1 MSFEKL
7 KDNLYVWRRIR
18 DFEEEKY
25 YRGKQ
30 TLKILD
36 KINATAANENAT
48 IFDAE
53 LLETHVDNY
62 ITANGASEIDDRDKL
77 ATYLN
82 DQLGYSFSSQF
93 YVDLLSRFHIIE
105 NHLEFSPSL
114 GSQPTIHFENLSELD
129 MGTSDF
135 AIELWVK
142 YDFDKTRTDW
152 QTLLTT
158 LKTSEVNGDTIYNGG
173 FSLQLKERELR
184 FQVGDGLGGS
194 PQFGLGEIIAPTT
207 SASNTAWNHIVVQK
221 LGNTPSGWTV
231 SLNGA
236 NIALTSSSA
245 VMSTGDISDDETLQI
260 GSHEGQLR
268 DLRIFKRK
276 LSEGEIERSFH
287 FGLGSSP
294 YSSIDLKFD
303 LPIDEGH
310 GNVVY
315 EKLNGYRGELF
326 LSQKEVMEYHD
337 PIFSW
342 KRSRAFGMSPGKFIT
357 TGATNT
363 NLLLSSEGGTLSL
376 NELLTVQKLKWA
388 NYGLSFDGELDVDVP
403 LDASNALGMNDFTVE
418 VWFQLS
424 TSATLPIAD
433 MVIASNLSVSGSHW
447 KGFSVGIENN
457 LPTFIVG
464 DTVGHAKLN
473 VNQPVNPGVWTHVT
487 FTKIGN
493 NPSNFQVAINGAIMG
508 TTVVSNTLSTG
519 NLTGTNLGPMMI
531 GSRRGSLAPTDAY
544 FEGIISCTRVH
555 LTTLSP
561 TDITNTFGSGPFA
574 PSALRNA
581 LLTETMLDRGHDT
594 AAHVL
599 DMGSLGVIANIYAGT
614 SPMSWVP
621 EVVIPSP
628 YTGNEIDYAHNALST
643 QITSLKSNY
652 DDALSR
658 MDTYMTEFGLIS
670 DNDLVQFVDDNWVG
684 EAIIQMYP
692 VRIETKFAFDEN
704 GTDELWVR
712 IFPDALE
719 VNSHEEQLTL
729 TEIQHGKDF
738 WNLVGDA
745 SAITDDEEDAWK
757 TITAVY
763 GEKRGNYIVVTT
775 KPVNFDDVGFTVAT
789 AIWPDLE
796 PKLETITRPP
806 KSRILPDKF
815 TVSLLDSNNVVIREK
830 NTKVISDNLKVGLDP
845 DENSLTFVDDDI
857 QINEMDWL
865 LDFDTAIDKG
875 MALKIRVDDKSA
887 QIGNGSGGY
896 IIPKI
901 VVSGLKV
908 SMSKEE
914 TQVLLEDT
922 FKGHF
927 YSGGVSLLKNASST
941 KNTAERKAD
950 FAQRSDSDTKP
961 EPVDAANYDT
971 DVTWDGKKLAT
982 ILGLRP
988 SLFES
993 VTNSDGTD
1001 VQDAQNMN
1009 DILFSATVGYY
1020 LNNLLSPWLELPDV
1034 EKVRGFFSKNVVARG
1049 PGSPFRLNKAPYG
1062 VLPITDF
1069 ANMSFSSAETADHTF
1084 LNNLKTILVDH
1095 LYPHWDAKKDNV
1107 KHAGKAGEDAKEVF
1121 ADIIGRHAIS
1131 VDIKKRLGT
1140 GPETIWNN
1148 LVFNDRVTDAQSW
1161 YSGQTAFAAQVDTGM
1176 GGLKGAF
1183 SKTTDPDINFLN
1195 FLEAYEDTDIPIV
1208 DDYKLSRTRELQ
1220 KLGTSSWNYME
1231 WFVNASLT
1239 EIIDEDFSSIGAT
1252 KPNALLYELL
1262 RLALLEEYYQTAA
1275 NILGPDYDTS
1285 LKRKDHEMVNFS
1297 EHEGELPAELS
1308 QNDILVTPDSRW
1320 VIFDKDL
1327 PGEAPGTTFRTLI
1340 DTGLPTG
1347 YDTELSR
1354 VQTTKDLILR
1364 LSGRST
1370 ENLNNMVMEHLD
1382 LCSHRLDAW
1391 MTGLVTQR
1399 IENIYSGKD
1408 EEEIHGI
1415 FFGGY
1420 GWVNNLESAPRAN
1433 YDETQLPSGF
1443 LPASF
1448 DATSI
1453 EIDDDNGGY
1462 IQAPSINHAVA
1473 AAVLRSGYLSRAHNG
1488 TPDQKNRMSI
1498 NLDSKRVREAKTL
1511 IEGLNNGQSLG
1522 AMTGYFFE
1530 RKVHDSAITGLNQ
1543 YIYPLRKEFPFE
1555 TVENTPTGDDDKA
1568 ATLSVVD
1575 GLAMIR
1581 AYESDKS
1588 GFASQYGIAAGTDET
1603 EVKKILDNTIGIIDA
1618 LGDLAVAEG
1627 MFQIAQSSAASASNM
1642 TKAISEGGYIR
1653 EADVINTPR
1662 KGISVTNRMMLGLPK
1677 VSHPSTTLD
1686 TSGDPWY
1693 QSYET
1698 VRSKAEPSFNQ
1709 WLKELIKDPSD
1720 IAATVTHYEGDP
1732 KIKYLDKLAP
1742 TYHRVSGRTI
1752 IADEADFDNRKQDVS
1767 DLCYIGNDADYLD
1780 VSAFVTSTLTVK
1792 AYVHDATSWSDN
1804 PVFLSAADGNVQSI
1818 DDTNKRI
1825 ILKTG
1830 FKYKS
1835 ITVFDDGV
1843 EKAFYHCEEN
1853 EGSNCFD
1860 QSGQNNHATI
1870 NASSLA
1876 TFHSS
1881 DAASPFNFLASRGFN
1896 KYLSFSNFKSSYGV
1910 LIPPGNDWST
1920 TIKGVSAYDSTNGLH
1935 ALISG
1940 TTYIHYTAAKEVA
1953 IYDGTTL
1960 VTIKS
1965 QDALGNAFDPAA
1977 YHEVIISK
1985 SVVASTGSIKIEV
1998 SIDGIDLPATVVD
2011 SSGNAIPSTFACP
2024 VQEIGNSDNLTQYY
2038 RYVHLIDNTT
2048 GNDYLLID
2056 NDLSQTVTP
2065 SSETGTASDKYV
2077 INMVLDNSST
2087 IDLFGGGVD
2096 YYGKIHAN
2104 VVNNPC
2110 LIFNTGDHLTLD
2122 SNWDLN
2128 PGLDDLY
2135 VETIISM
2142 PNSISGTSR
2151 VNLIDNE
2158 DPDAGIQ
2165 MSLSSG
2171 VIEVKTT
2178 ENAGVDINTY
2188 TGTTNLLSS
2197 YGGIETRLGIL
2208 LNRSSNAYV
2217 FINGKCVD
2225 QFDISASAELVFAA
2239 LTKLMYNESSTGI
2252 KAACLRIAV
2261 LPANEFFKSNI
2272 DTINWSSKGSLYVP
2286 FTSSYL
2292 RDLLSA
2298 RSIDLVS
2305 TNSDLMEGSRQDFY
2319 SSYALYGIND
2329 RYTRFNNKSLSWAGS
2344 SINTVSGTD
2353 NWEIEITGVPSPNS
2367 GRTEWILSGLNNNV
2381 RFVVN
2386 GAILQ
2391 FEYID
2396 DNNTG
2401 EVHKFGE
2408 FLLNEVDNKVQRI
2421 RIEKTGTTISVFSN
2435 GQKLDPENAG
2445 TDDVCSSN
2453 ASFDAD
2459 LGNNANMEQFVSR
2472 FVVRNTSS
2480 ANEFEHILV
2489 EAGRLKDTNYTESG
2503 TGSFI
2508 EKFIVHQAP
2517 ASTADIFGN
2526 SSLSHPS
2533 GPWLYN
2539 DIDYKVTWA
2548 RNVRGRK
2555 REELDKL
2562 AVNALLAKGDSQYF
2576 KESLSPATLWHN
2588 VKEYVGLNGTSALN
2602 NENDLCDFI
2611 NQENGLSLS
2620 DSTCIE
2626 LLKELGIISDTLTL
2640 SNDYIDFGDR
2650 PEFALGTGDFTI
2662 SLWAKMDANI
2672 DNGDTFIS
2680 NRKFD
2685 GVDTFNGGILLR
2697 ANTTVD
2703 KLQFILSEGSG
2714 TWANGIANAQV
2725 DLPSKDAWH
2734 HIVWVRKGN
2743 DVNNWRCYIDGL
2755 PQVVSV
2761 VHNNMTTG
2769 DISNRNSLKV
2779 GSVLGGHPS
2788 ATGYFNGDI
2797 KQVKIFEQE
2806 ISDIDAQKLFEDPH
2820 GFSNDIYPESLIFSA
2835 PIHDNGNQISE
2846 EVFGQNG
2853 TLQLNSNSWERTFNS
2868 DITSIRNEHSIIF
2881 KALDQS
2887 DRISDVIINP
2897 LVQTYEVSLE
2907 DLTIQPIDLV
2917 YLSSTELDGDSE
2929 LSQII
2934 KSHLFTTKSLPTGS
2948 SLIIDYN
2955 DSGSKQ
2961 LSFGELHPLSLRL
2974 NKLIA
2979 SSKALASSDI
2989 TPSGNDETN
2998 TYDYDELYNRIGDLQ
3013 SSFNTFSTNLS
3024 TYSTAISAASPANSA
3039 FDNARDIITMAREF
3053 GMTAQTSFAPT
3064 DYSDEAKGIL
3074 SASLTSLVSIVS
3086 PIATKVQSEYA
3097 AISNAPAADQID
3109 ASVKSLLS
3117 VVESIMGRGFKV
3129 LPHFTNASTEI
3140 NSFTKQLAAE
3150 STLMDDHSAPDDAVE
3165 TWFQGVAKVRK
3176 ELKSFELVKMLHEGL
3191 NLDFDTFKISPFQ
3204 FPYDDDDADRWMA
3217 IKVTDEENMK
3227 HGRLCLAYI
3236 TPENFDASQ
3245 SQVGLLVD
3253 EWVELIPERIQDTGI
3268 AFHHNQPNSKAPK
3281 CILSLLAPVSTVNW
3295 EFTAVKTILAST
3307 LDRLKTRTLDFE
3319 DLSDTPV
3326 GQMAPMLVFR
3336 S

>member
-36 KINATAANENAT
+36 KINTSAANENT
-48 IFDAE
+48 NIFDAE
-53 LLETHVDNY
+53 QLETHVDNY
-62 ITANGASEIDDRDKL
+62 IIANGASEIDNRDKL

-105 NHLEFSPSL
+105 NHLEFTPTL
-114 GSQPTIHFENLSELD
+114 GSKPIIRFENHTELD
-129 MGTSDF
+129 MGASDF
-135 AIELWVK
+135 AIELLVK

-152 QTLLTT
+152 QTLMTT

-194 PQFGLGEIIAPTT
+194 PQFGLAEILAPTT
-207 SASNTAWNHIVVQK
+207 SASNTEWNHIVVQK
-221 LGNTPSGWTV
+221 SGNTPSAWKV
-231 SLNGA
+231 SINGA
-236 NIALTSSSA
+236 DTALTSSSP
-245 VMSTGDISDDETLQI
+245 VMSSGNISDDEILQI
-260 GSHEGQLR
+260 GSHEGQLK
-268 DLRIFKRK
+268 DLRVFKRL
-276 LSEGEIERSFH
+276 LSEGEIERSFN
-287 FGLGSSP
+287 FGLGNTPYTSSN
-294 YSSIDLKFD
+294 LNFD
-303 LPIDEGH
+303 LPLDEGY

-315 EKLNGYRGELF
+315 ERLNGYRGELF

-337 PIFSW
+337 PIFTW
-342 KRSRAFGMSPGKFIT
+342 KRSKGYGMSPGSFIT
-357 TGATNT
+357 AGATNT
-363 NLLLSSEGGTLSL
+363 DLLQTSDGGTLSL
-376 NELLTVQKLKWA
+376 NELLTVKELNWA
-388 NYGLSFDGELDVDVP
+388 KYGLDFNGSVDVDVP
-403 LDASNALGMNDFTVE
+403 MSGDLAIGMSDFTVE
-418 VWFQLS
+418 AWFQVS
-424 TSATLPIAD
+424 ASATLPIAD
-433 MVIASNLSVSGSHW
+433 MVLVSNLMVSGTHW

-457 LPTFIVG
+457 LPTFILG
-464 DTVGHAKLN
+464 DTVGHLKMN
-473 VNQPVNPGVWTHVT
+473 VNQPVVPGVWTHVS
-487 FTKIGN
+487 FTKIGT
-493 NPSNFQVAINGAIMG
+493 NPSNFQVAINGVTMG
-508 TTVVSNTLSTG
+508 TTVVSNTLSSAD
-519 NLTGTNLGPMMI
+519 LTGTNLGPTMI
-531 GSRRGSLAPTDAY
+531 GSRRGSLAPTDGY
-544 FEGIISCTRVH
+544 FEGIISCARVH
-555 LTTLSP
+555 LGILSP
-561 TDITNTFGSGPFA
+561 TDLADTFAAGPFA
-574 PSALRNA
+574 PSAFRNA
-581 LLTETMLDRGHDT
+581 LLTETMLDRGHDS

-599 DMGSLGVIANIYAGT
+599 DMGSLALIDNIYVGST
-614 SPMSWVP
+614 SLSWIP
-621 EVVIPSP
+621 EVQVPSP
-628 YTGNEIDYAHNALST
+628 YTGNEIDYAHSKLST
-643 QITSLKSNY
+643 QITSLKSIY
-652 DDALSR
+652 DDSLSR
-658 MDTYMTEFGLIS
+658 IDAYMTEFGLIN

-692 VRIETKFAFDEN
+692 VRIETKFAFNEG

-729 TEIQHGKDF
+729 TEIRHGQDF

-763 GEKRGNYIVVTT
+763 GEKRGNYIVITT
-775 KPVNFDDVGFTVAT
+775 KPVNYDDAGFTVAT

-815 TVSLLDSNNVVIREK
+815 TVSLLDSNNAVIVEK
-830 NTKVISDNLKVGLDP
+830 NTEVISDNLKVGLDP

-875 MALKIRVDDKSA
+875 MALKIRVDNTSPSL
-887 QIGNGSGGY
+887 GNSSSGY
-896 IIPKI
+896 AIPKI

-927 YSGGVSLLKNASST
+927 YSGGISLLRNASST

-950 FAQRSDSDTKP
+950 FAKRTDSDTKP
-961 EPVDAANYDT
+961 EPIDPANYDT

-993 VTNSDGTD
+993 VTNSDTTD

-1009 DILFSATVGYY
+1009 DVLFSATIGYY
-1020 LNNLLSPWLELPDV
+1020 LNNLLSPWLELPEV
-1034 EKVRGFFSKNVVARG
+1034 EKVRDFFSKNVVARG

-1069 ANMSFSSAETADHTF
+1069 ANMSFSSAETGDHAF
-1084 LNNLKTILVDH
+1084 LNNLKAVLVDH

-1131 VDIKKRLGT
+1131 VDIKKRLGS

-1148 LVFNDRVTDAQSW
+1148 LVFNDRVTDAQNW
-1161 YSGQTAFAAQVDTGM
+1161 HSGQTAFAAQVDSGM

-1195 FLEAYEDTDIPIV
+1195 FLEAYEDMDMPVV
-1208 DDYKLSRTRELQ
+1208 DDYKLSRKRELQ

-1239 EIIDEDFSSIGAT
+1239 EIIDENFAPIGAT

-1262 RLALLEEYYQTAA
+1262 RLALLEEYYQAAA
-1275 NILGPDYDTS
+1275 NIHGPNYDTS
-1285 LKRKDHEMVNFS
+1285 LKRKDHELVNFS
-1297 EHEGELPAELS
+1297 DYEGELPAELN
-1308 QNDILVTPDSRW
+1308 QNDVLVPPDSRW
-1320 VIFDKDL
+1320 VIFDEDL
-1327 PGEAPGTTFRTLI
+1327 PGQPVGTTFRTLI
-1340 DTGLPTG
+1340 DTGSPTG
-1347 YDTELSR
+1347 YETDLAR
-1354 VQTTKDLILR
+1354 VQTTLDLILR
-1364 LSGRST
+1364 LSSRPT
-1370 ENLNNMVMEHLD
+1370 EELNNMVMEHMD

-1399 IENIYSGKD
+1399 ITNIYDGKD
-1408 EEEIHGI
+1408 EEKVHGI

-1433 YDETQLPSGF
+1433 YDETQLPSSF
-1443 LPASF
+1443 LPAGF

-1522 AMTGYFFE
+1522 AMIGYFFE
-1530 RKVHDSAITGLNQ
+1530 RKVHDSDTVGLNQ
-1543 YIYPLRKEFPFE
+1543 YIYPLRTEFPFE
-1555 TVENTPTGDDDKA
+1555 TVETTPSTDGEKA

-1575 GLAMIR
+1575 GLAMLKEYR
-1581 AYESDKS
+1581 TSLETSTTKFQTDYSVPSD
-1588 GFASQYGIAAGTDET
+1588 ITDIIEET
-1603 EVKKILDNTIGIIDA
+1603 EGIVDA

-1627 MFQIAQSSAASASNM
+1627 MFQIAQSSAAGASNM

-1662 KGISVTNRMMLGLPK
+1662 KGISVTNRMMLGFPR
-1677 VSHPSTTLD
+1677 VGHPTTTLD

-1693 QSYET
+1693 QSHET
-1698 VRSKAEPSFNQ
+1698 VRSQAEPSLNQ
-1709 WLKELIKDPSD
+1709 WLKDLIKDPND
-1720 IAATVTHYEGDP
+1720 IGATVTHYEGDP
-1732 KIKYLDKLAP
+1732 KVKYLDKLAP

-1752 IADEADFDNRKQDVS
+1752 IADEADFDNRKQTVQE
-1767 DLCYIGNDADYLD
+1767 LCYIGNDTDYLD
-1780 VSAFVTSTLTVK
+1780 VSAFVTNALTAK
-1792 AYVHDATSWSDN
+1792 AYVHDTTSWSDN
-1804 PVFLSAADGNVQSI
+1804 PVFLSATAGNVQSV

-1825 ILKTG
+1825 ILKNG

-1843 EKAFYHCEEN
+1843 EKAFYHCEESN
-1853 EGSNCFD
+1853 GGSCFD
-1860 QSGQNNHATI
+1860 QSGQNNHADI
-1870 NASSLA
+1870 NASSLSA
-1876 TFHSS
+1876 FHST
-1881 DAASPFNFLASRGFN
+1881 DAQTPFNYLASRGFN
-1896 KYLSFSNFKSSYGV
+1896 QYLTFSNFKSSHGV
-1910 LIPPGNDWST
+1910 LIPPGNDWSA
-1920 TIKGVSAYDSTNGLH
+1920 TIKGVAAYDSANSLH

-1960 VTIKS
+1960 VKVKW
-1965 QDALGNAFDPAA
+1965 QDALGNAFTPAT
-1977 YHEVIISK
+1977 YHEVLISK
-1985 SVVASTGSIKIEV
+1985 GVFSSTGSIKIEI
-1998 SIDGIDLPATVVD
+1998 SIDGIALPATVVD
-2011 SSGNAIPSTFACP
+2011 SAGNALPATFACP
-2024 VQEIGNSDNLTQYY
+2024 VQGIGNRDNLTQFY
-2038 RYVHLIDNTT
+2038 RSVFLNDNTT
-2048 GNDYLLID
+2048 GNDYILVD
-2056 NDLSQTVTP
+2056 NDLSQVVTP
-2065 SSETGTASDKYV
+2065 TSETGTAGDKYT

-2087 IDLFGGGVD
+2087 LDLFDGNVD

-2110 LIFNTGDHLTLD
+2110 LTFNTGDHLTLD
-2122 SNWDLN
+2122 STWDLN

-2135 VETIISM
+2135 VEAIVSM

-2151 VNLIDNE
+2151 INLIDNE
-2158 DPDAGIQ
+2158 DLDAGIQ
-2165 MSLSSG
+2165 ISIASG
-2171 VIEVKTT
+2171 LIEIKTT
-2178 ENAGVDINTY
+2178 ENAGVEINTY
-2188 TGTTNLLSS
+2188 TGTTNLLST
-2197 YGGIETRLGIL
+2197 YGGAEIRLGVL
-2208 LNRSSNAYV
+2208 LNRSSKAYV
-2217 FINGKCVD
+2217 FVNGKCVD
-2225 QFDISASAELVFAA
+2225 EFDISASAELDYGA
-2239 LTKLMYNESSTGI
+2239 LTKLMYNESSTGLR
-2252 KAACLRIAV
+2252 AACLRIAV
-2261 LPANEFFKSNI
+2261 LPANELFKSNV
-2272 DTINWSSKGSLYVP
+2272 DTINWASKGNLYVP
-2286 FTSSYL
+2286 FTSTYL

-2305 TNSDLMEGSRQDFY
+2305 TNADLMDGSRQDFY
-2319 SSYALYGIND
+2319 SSYALYGLND
-2329 RYTRFNNKSLSWAGS
+2329 RYTRFDNKSLSWSGS
-2344 SINTVSGTD
+2344 SVNAVSGTD
-2353 NWEIEITGVPSPNS
+2353 NWEVEITCVPSANS
-2367 GRTEWILSGLNNNV
+2367 ARTEWILSGLNSNL
-2381 RFVVN
+2381 RFVEN
-2386 GAILQ
+2386 GTILQ
-2391 FEYID
+2391 LEYID
-2396 DNNTG
+2396 DNNVG
-2401 EVHKFGE
+2401 EVHKFGQ
-2408 FLLNEVDNKVQRI
+2408 FLLDEVNNKVQRI
-2421 RIEKTGTTISVFSN
+2421 RLEKNDTSLSIFSN
-2435 GQKLDPENAG
+2435 GQKLDPENVG
-2445 TDDVCSSN
+2445 TDDVCSNN
-2453 ASFDAD
+2453 ASFAAD
-2459 LGNNANMEQFVSR
+2459 LGNSSNMEQFVSR

-2480 ANEFEHILV
+2480 GTEFEHILV
-2489 EAGRLKDTNYTESG
+2489 DSGRIKDTNYSEGG
-2503 TGSFI
+2503 TGSFT
-2508 EKFIVHQAP
+2508 EKFAVHQVP
-2517 ASTADIFGN
+2517 GGTVDIFGN
-2526 SSLSHPS
+2526 ASISHPS

-2539 DIDYKVTWA
+2539 DLDYKVTWA
-2548 RNVRGRK
+2548 TNIRGRE
-2555 REELDKL
+2555 RSELDKL
-2562 AVNALLAKGDSQYF
+2562 AINAQLSKGDTQYI
-2576 KESLSPATLWHN
+2576 KESLSPTVLWQN
-2588 VKEYVGLNGTSALN
+2588 VKEYVGLNGESALS
-2602 NENDLCDFI
+2602 NESDLCDFI
-2611 NQENGLSLS
+2611 NLENELSLS
-2620 DSTCIE
+2620 DNECIE
-2626 LLKELGIISDTLTL
+2626 LLKSLGIISDTLTL
-2640 SNDYIDFGDR
+2640 NNDYIDFGDR
-2650 PEFALGTGDFTI
+2650 AEFALGANDFTI

-2672 DNGDTFIS
+2672 DQGDTLIS

-2685 GVDTFNGGILLR
+2685 GVDTYNGGLLLR
-2697 ANTTVD
+2697 ANTVVD

-2714 TWANGIANAQV
+2714 TWVNGIANAQV

-2743 DVNNWRCYIDGL
+2743 DATNWLCYIDGL

-2761 VHNNMTTG
+2761 VQNNLTTG
-2769 DISNRNSLKV
+2769 DISDRNSLKV

-2788 ATGYFNGDI
+2788 TTGYFNGDI

-2806 ISDIDAQKLFEDPH
+2806 ITAVDAQTLYADPD
-2820 GFSNDIYPESLIFSA
+2820 GLSTNIYPESLIFSA
-2835 PIHDNGNQISE
+2835 PIKDNGNQISE
-2846 EVFGQNG
+2846 EVFGQDG
-2853 TLQLNSNSWERTFNS
+2853 TLQLSSNTWVRTFNT
-2868 DITSIRNEHSIIF
+2868 DVTSIRHDHSIIF
-2881 KALDQS
+2881 QTLDQS
-2887 DRISDVIINP
+2887 DRISDVVINP
-2897 LVQTYEVSLE
+2897 LVQTYNVTL
-2907 DLTIQPIDLV
+2907 DDINIQPIDLV

-2934 KSHLFTTKSLPTGS
+2934 KSHLFTAKSLPSGS
-2948 SLIIDYN
+2948 SLIIDYS

-2961 LSFGELHPLSLRL
+2961 LSFGELHPLNLRL
-2974 NKLIA
+2974 NKLVA
-2979 SSKALASSDI
+2979 SSKALSSSDI

-2998 TYDYDELYNRIGDLQ
+2998 TYDFDELYNRVGVLQ
-3013 SSFNTFSTNLS
+3013 SSFNAFSTNLS
-3024 TYSTAISAASPANSA
+3024 TYSTAISSASPANSA

-3074 SASLTSLVSIVS
+3074 STSLTSLESIVS
-3086 PIATKVQSEYA
+3086 PIAAKVQSEYT
-3097 AISNAPAADQID
+3097 AISSTPTADQID
-3109 ASVKSLLS
+3109 AGVKSLLG
-3117 VVESIMGRGFKV
+3117 VVEGIMGRGFKV
-3129 LPHFTNASTEI
+3129 LPHFINGTIES
-3140 NSFTKQLAAE
+3140 NSFAKQLAVE
-3150 STLMDDHSAPDDAVE
+3150 STLMDDHSSPDDAVE

-3217 IKVTDEENMK
+3217 VKVTDEENMK